1 MCQVQRYQKIQE
13 LEEDQ
18 EDNWSYPGKLIN
30 RSNKLGQG
38 LNDAVLKAGMVY
50 E

>member
-1 MCQVQRYQKIQE
+1 MCQVQGYQKIQE

-18 EDNWSYPGKLIN
+18 KDNQSYPGKLIN
-30 RSNKLGQG
+30 RNNKLGQG
-38 LNDAVLKAGMVY
+38 LNDVVFKAGMVY